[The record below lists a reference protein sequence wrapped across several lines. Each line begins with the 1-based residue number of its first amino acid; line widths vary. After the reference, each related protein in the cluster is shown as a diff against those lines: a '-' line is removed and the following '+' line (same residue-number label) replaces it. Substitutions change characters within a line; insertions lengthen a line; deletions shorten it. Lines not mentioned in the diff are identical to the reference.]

1 MNPKWTPNEPQIV
14 TKTTPNLTQIDP
26 KSTRTYHLNPQVASD
41 PSYSWVCDTVMQPVT
56 QAQEELNQAMD
67 DFTKYLFSGAS
78 PNEIKKSF
86 ASKDVWEILGL

>member
-1 MNPKWTPNEPQIV
+1 
-14 TKTTPNLTQIDP
+14 
-26 KSTRTYHLNPQVASD
+26 
-41 PSYSWVCDTVMQPVT
+41 MQPVT

-86 ASKDVWEILGL
+86 ASKDVWEIFGL